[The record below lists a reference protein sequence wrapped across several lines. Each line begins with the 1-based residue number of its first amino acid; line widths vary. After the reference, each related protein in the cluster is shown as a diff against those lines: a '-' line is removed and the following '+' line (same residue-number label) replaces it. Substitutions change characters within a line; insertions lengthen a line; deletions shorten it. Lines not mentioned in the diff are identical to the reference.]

1 MKDDAEK
8 RLNILFATARSV
20 RPDTSAAEEFFE
32 TRLMARIRETRERLR
47 PWFFWVWR
55 LTPAFMAVVLVL
67 GVFCLI
73 MDESQSP
80 DFFTAIGNDHAEYE
94 LTSYLGEG

>member
-8 RLNILFATARSV
+8 RLNILFATVRSV

-32 TRLMARIRETRERLR
+32 TRLMARIKEKREKGLSLIS
-47 PWFFWVWR
+47 WAWR
-55 LTPAFMAVVLVL
+55 LVPGFIVVALMI
-67 GVFCLI
+67 GVFTLFI
-73 MDESQSP
+73 DESQSP
-80 DFFTAIGNDHAEYE
+80 DIFTAIGNDHAEYE